1 MVINSLF
8 AITVTLSF
16 LLGGGVDYS
25 LLHDP
30 QVCMLHVTLG
40 FYFL

>member
-1 MVINSLF
+1 MVINPLF
-8 AITVTLSF
+8 AITVVILSV
-16 LLGGGVDYS
+16 GGCVDYS